1 LPSLKDQVIAAIKK
15 LPEDVD
21 IADIMAELYTIQR
34 EDIIARK
41 PQLSQPKV
49 ESVPRRAGRPKKES

>member
-1 LPSLKDQVIAAIKK
+1 LPSLKDQIIAAIKK

-34 EDIIARK
+34 EQIIARK
-41 PQLSQPKV
+41 PRIPEPMA
-49 ESVPRRAGRPKKES
+49 ESAPRRVGRPKKEQ